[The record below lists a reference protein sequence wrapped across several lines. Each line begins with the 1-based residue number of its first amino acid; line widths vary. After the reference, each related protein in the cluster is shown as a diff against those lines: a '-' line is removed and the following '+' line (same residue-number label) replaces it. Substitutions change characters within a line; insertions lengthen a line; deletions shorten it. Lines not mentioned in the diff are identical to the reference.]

1 MVDGR
6 RPSRVTRLGGRAGGA
21 PPPLEGVG
29 YVSFVRLSAPE
40 VLLLYRRLGGGSPS
54 TSLEGFGLNPRIRG
68 VRWVVKRLVHAIVC
82 WKFTGR

>member
-29 YVSFVRLSAPE
+29 HMSFMGLSASE
-40 VLLLYRRLGGGSPS
+40 VSLLYRRLGRGGLS
-54 TSLEGFGLNPRIRG
+54 TSLEGFCLGPRIRG
-68 VRWVVKRLVHAIVC
+68 GRWVVKRLVHAIVC